1 MIKWN
6 AKTWRWHDSLV
17 TLTYLLHLVVSR
29 PSSHNAR
36 GSFTSL
42 RLFFS
47 PFHLYQNTNTNKI
60 RINTFDL
67 AHKHNS
73 KEYGIRYICFWMI
86 QSNMY
91 ILFIHYLI
99 RIQNLYTTSS
109 LLKYISDHPRIVKEY
124 IVDMHIA
131 IHILSDKI
139 SLACY
144 VTTLQEKKI
153 NEENN

>member
-1 MIKWN
+1 
-6 AKTWRWHDSLV
+6 
-17 TLTYLLHLVVSR
+17 
-29 PSSHNAR
+29 
-36 GSFTSL
+36 
-42 RLFFS
+42 
-47 PFHLYQNTNTNKI
+47 
-60 RINTFDL
+60 
-67 AHKHNS
+67 
-73 KEYGIRYICFWMI
+73 MI

-144 VTTLQEKKI
+144 VTTLQEK
-153 NEENN
+153 